1 MSTRLPLYRMLNA
14 PLGGGSESEVNYV
27 FRSDEGIDPGATAV
41 SGDQYALGKDSDWN
55 PAEHPLVV
63 QCLIERAPLLE
74 AIFGPDGVVNTDA
87 EVLLA
92 LEWASADSCWRT
104 LGSVRSLRHEAE
116 DKGVVLDIEL
126 AAGTLRGS
134 GLLSV
139 QAFLGRYAAEF
150 VPGFAHQP
158 GARLGSLAQPIEI
171 VIDGDG
177 SLFPV
182 LEESLGA
189 EGPLWELKACWSD
202 PQDEP
207 FSSDYVALVLNN
219 AHPHFEQL
227 RDRRALNIEQSPLMR
242 QVFAAWL
249 ALVIAQVKEDMGA
262 QFDTYLGA
270 PDADEG
276 IASIADAV
284 RSFIRLGDLKTGSLP
299 ELFISTQCWLD
310 HRVREL
316 ESAA

>member
-14 PLGGGSESEVNYV
+14 PLGDGSESEVTYI
-27 FRSDEGIDPGATAV
+27 FRSDDGIDPGATAV

-74 AIFGPDGVVNTDA
+74 AIFGPHGVVSTDA

-104 LGSVRSLRHEAE
+104 LGPVHGLRHEAE
-116 DKGVVLDIEL
+116 DEDVVLDIEL
-126 AAGTLRGS
+126 EPGTVRGS

-139 QAFLGRYAAEF
+139 QAFLGLYAAEF

-158 GARLGSLAQPIEI
+158 GARLGLLAQPIEI

-182 LEESLGA
+182 LEESLGE

-316 ESAA
+316 ENAA

>member
-14 PLGGGSESEVNYV
+14 PLGGGSESEVRYV
-27 FRSDEGIDPGATAV
+27 FRSHDGLDPGATAV
-41 SGDQYALGKDSDWN
+41 SGDQFALGKDSDWN
-55 PAEHPLVV
+55 PAEHPLIVE
-63 QCLIERAPLLE
+63 CLIERAPLLE
-74 AIFGPDGVVNTDA
+74 AIFGPDGVASTDGK
-87 EVLLA
+87 VLLA
-92 LEWASADSCWRT
+92 LEWTSADSCWRT
-104 LGSVRSLRHEAE
+104 LGPVHDLRCDEKSRA
-116 DKGVVLDIEL
+116 VLLEIEL
-126 AAGTLRGS
+126 EPGTVRGS
-134 GLLSV
+134 GFLSV
-139 QAFLGRYAAEF
+139 QAFLGQCKTSF

-158 GARLGSLAQPIEI
+158 GARLGPLAQPIEI

-182 LEESLGA
+182 LEEFLGA
-189 EGPLWELKACWSD
+189 EGPLWELRACWSD

-207 FSSDYVALVLNN
+207 FSSEYVALVLNN

-262 QFDTYLGA
+262 QFDTYLAA

-284 RSFIRLGDLKTGSLP
+284 CSFIRLGNLNTGSLP
-299 ELFISTQCWLD
+299 DLFISTQCWLD

-316 ESAA
+316 ENAE

>member
-14 PLGGGSESEVNYV
+14 PLGGASDSEVLFV
-27 FRSDEGIDPGATAV
+27 FRSHDGLDPGATEL

-63 QCLIERAPLLE
+63 QSLIERAPLLE
-74 AIFGPDGVVNTDA
+74 AIFGPEGVANSDA

-104 LGSVRSLRHEAE
+104 LGPVHGLRREEAGS
-116 DKGVVLDIEL
+116 GVMLNIEL
-126 AAGTLRGS
+126 EPGTVRGS
-134 GLLSV
+134 GFLSV
-139 QAFLGRYAAEF
+139 QAFLGQSQAEL
-150 VPGFAHQP
+150 VPGFAHHP
-158 GARLGSLAQPIEI
+158 GARLGPLAQPIEI
-171 VIDGDG
+171 IIDGDG

-182 LEESLGA
+182 VEESLGA
-189 EGPLWELKACWSD
+189 DGPLWELKACWSD

-242 QVFAAWL
+242 QVFASWL
-249 ALVIAQVKEDMGA
+249 ALVIAQVKADMGA
-262 QFDTYLGA
+262 QFDTYQDTLD
-270 PDADEG
+270 PDEG

-284 RSFIRLGDLKTGSLP
+284 HTFIRMGDLNTASLP

-310 HRVREL
+310 RRIRAL
-316 ESAA
+316 ENAV

>member
-27 FRSDEGIDPGATAV
+27 FRSHDGLDPGATAV

-55 PAEHPLVV
+55 PAEHPLMVE
-63 QCLIERAPLLE
+63 CLIKRAPLME
-74 AIFGPDGVVNTDA
+74 AIFGPDGVASTDA
-87 EVLLA
+87 KVLLA
-92 LEWASADSCWRT
+92 LEWTSADSCWRT
-104 LGSVRSLRHEAE
+104 LG
-116 DKGVVLDIEL
+116 VVHDLLHDEEGGAVLLNIEL
-126 AAGTLRGS
+126 EPGTVRGS
-134 GLLSV
+134 GFLSV
-139 QAFLGRYAAEF
+139 QAFLGQYKAAF
-150 VPGFAHQP
+150 SPGFAHQS
-158 GARLGSLAQPIEI
+158 GSRLGPLAQPIEI

-189 EGPLWELKACWSD
+189 EGPLWQLRACWSD

-262 QFDTYLGA
+262 QFDAYLGA

-284 RSFIRLGDLKTGSLP
+284 RSFIRMGNLNTGSLP
-299 ELFISTQCWLD
+299 DLFISTQCWLD
-310 HRVREL
+310 HRVREV
-316 ESAA
+316 ENAA

>member
-14 PLGGGSESEVNYV
+14 PLGGGSESKVDYF
-27 FRSDEGIDPGATAV
+27 FRSHDGLDPGATAM
-41 SGDQYALGKDSDWN
+41 SGDQYALGKDSDWS
-55 PAEHPLVV
+55 PAEHPLNV

-74 AIFGPDGVVNTDA
+74 AIFGSNGVASKDA

-92 LEWASADSCWRT
+92 LEWTSADSCWRT
-104 LGSVRSLRHEAE
+104 LGSVHGLRHEEEGKA
-116 DKGVVLDIEL
+116 VLLDIEL
-126 AAGTLRGS
+126 EPGTVRGS
-134 GLLSV
+134 GFLSI
-139 QAFLGRYAAEF
+139 QAFLGQYSAEL
-150 VPGFAHQP
+150 VPGFAHQL
-158 GARLGSLAQPIEI
+158 GARLGPLAQPIEI

-182 LEESLGA
+182 LEEPLGA

-227 RDRRALNIEQSPLMR
+227 RDRRALNFEQSPLMR

-249 ALVIAQVKEDMGA
+249 ALVIFQVKEDMGV
-262 QFDTYLGA
+262 QFDTYLDA
-270 PDADEG
+270 PDADED

-284 RSFIRLGDLKTGSLP
+284 RSFIRLGELNTASLP
-299 ELFISTQCWLD
+299 ELFVSTQCWLD
-310 HRVREL
+310 QRIREL
-316 ESAA
+316 ENAE

>member
-1 MSTRLPLYRMLNA
+1 MSTRLPPYRMLRA
-14 PLGGGSESEVNYV
+14 PIGWGSESEVNYA
-27 FRSDEGIDPGATAV
+27 FRSHDGLDPGATLL
-41 SGDQYALGKDSDWN
+41 SGDQWALGKDSDWD
-55 PAEHPLVV
+55 PAEHPLMV
-63 QCLIERAPLLE
+63 QCLIERDSLLE
-74 AIFGPDGVVNTDA
+74 AIFGIDGVATIDT

-104 LGSVRSLRHEAE
+104 LGSCHVLKHQEEGR
-116 DKGVVLDIEL
+116 VVELNIEL
-126 AAGTLRGS
+126 ESGTVRGS
-134 GLLSV
+134 GFLSV
-139 QAFLGRYAAEF
+139 QAFLGQCNGEPAL
-150 VPGFAHQP
+150 GFAHHS
-158 GARLGSLAQPIEI
+158 GARLGPLARPIEI

-182 LEESLGA
+182 LEESLGV

-219 AHPHFEQL
+219 SHPHFEQL
-227 RDRRALNIEQSPLMR
+227 RDRRAMNIEQSPLMR

-262 QFDTYLGA
+262 EFDTYVGE
-270 PDADEG
+270 PYADEG
-276 IASIADAV
+276 LASIADAV
-284 RSFIRLGDLKTGSLP
+284 RSFIRLGNLDTGSLP
-299 ELFISTQCWLD
+299 NLFVSTQCWLD
-310 HRVREL
+310 HQIRKL

>member
-1 MSTRLPLYRMLNA
+1 MSARLPLYRMLNA
-14 PLGGGSESEVNYV
+14 PLGDGSESDVKYV
-27 FRSDEGIDPGATAV
+27 FRSLHGLDPGATAV

-55 PAEHPLVV
+55 PAEHPLMVE
-63 QCLIERAPLLE
+63 CLIERAPLLE
-74 AIFGPDGVVNTDA
+74 AIFGPDGVASTDA
-87 EVLLA
+87 KVLLA

-104 LGSVRSLRHEAE
+104 LGTVHELQHDE
-116 DKGVVLDIEL
+116 EGGTVLLNIEL
-126 AAGTLRGS
+126 EPGTVRGS
-134 GLLSV
+134 GFLSV
-139 QAFLGRYAAEF
+139 QAFLGQSKAGF
-150 VPGFAHQP
+150 FPGFAHQS
-158 GARLGSLAQPIEI
+158 GSRLGPLAQPIEI

-189 EGPLWELKACWSD
+189 EGPLWQLRACWSD
-202 PQDEP
+202 PRDEP

-262 QFDTYLGA
+262 QFDAYLGA
-270 PDADEG
+270 PDADQG
-276 IASIADAV
+276 IASIAEAV
-284 RSFIRLGDLKTGSLP
+284 RSFIRMGNLNVGSLP
-299 ELFISTQCWLD
+299 DLFISTQCWLD
-310 HRVREL
+310 YRVREV
-316 ESAA
+316 ENAA